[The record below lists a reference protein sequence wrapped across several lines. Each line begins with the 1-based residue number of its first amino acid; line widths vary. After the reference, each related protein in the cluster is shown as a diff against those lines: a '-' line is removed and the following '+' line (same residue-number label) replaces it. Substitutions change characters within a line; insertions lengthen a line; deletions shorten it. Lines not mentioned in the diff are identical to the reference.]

1 MKKIL
6 TKCPVCSSRLK
17 IKMLE
22 CPSCG
27 TRIEGKFGIHP
38 FLELSEEDLN
48 LLYLFLKTRGNLSE
62 VSKILGISYP
72 TTRQRFEDFLK
83 KIGIEPAY
91 SKDEVMEILNLL
103 EKGEITPD
111 EAEKRIRELNK

>member
-6 TKCPVCSSRLK
+6 TKCPVCSSRVR
-17 IKMLE
+17 IKLLE

-27 TRIEGKFGIHP
+27 TKIEGKFEIHP
-38 FLELSEEDLN
+38 FLELSDEEFN

-62 VSKILGISYP
+62 MSKILGLSYP
-72 TTRQRFEDFLK
+72 TTRQRFDEFLK
-83 KIGIEPAY
+83 KIGIEPSY
-91 SKDEVMEILNLL
+91 SKDEVMEILDLL

-111 EAEKRIRELNK
+111 EAEKRIREL